1 MGKSGTILTERYD
14 IYGKRIVQNH
24 ISQYTILH
32 QSDLFPQF
40 DMKVKIVYLYM
51 YPNVL
56 HKDYSSFA
64 QGYTFKMGVLPFAF
78 WSIADYNP
86 YNEDKKQAYENHAGK
101 FQFLD
106 VFFIWLS
113 FYMFCTCMQVQT

>member
-1 MGKSGTILTERYD
+1 MTNGSSTSGTLFSSQELQKHPGAIVVNMGKSGTILTERYD

-51 YPNVL
+51 YPNI
-56 HKDYSSFA
+56 Y
-64 QGYTFKMGVLPFAF
+64 
-78 WSIADYNP
+78 
-86 YNEDKKQAYENHAGK
+86 
-101 FQFLD
+101 
-106 VFFIWLS
+106 
-113 FYMFCTCMQVQT
+113 